1 MLDASTGAG
10 AFPAPGTAQGTIPM
24 PRGLLG
30 TRRAFA
36 SREQGELECGK
47 SGMCQ
52 AGHGR
57 GNWDA
62 GIGNRRVWTVLR
74 NWERLRSG
82 ISLGGSAGMGWTVWK
97 YLEKRLGKGIVRKIS
112 FGGSGMNHL
121 ERRGEDKRLDRDKGN
136 SSGEFSRASGFPT
149 GCLCSWK
156 RDLRSHSVRKMGFY
170 PQNPIDFYSSISWVH
185 RRKFLLFAL

>member
-1 MLDASTGAG
+1 M
-10 AFPAPGTAQGTIPM
+10 
-24 PRGLLG
+24 
-30 TRRAFA
+30 
-36 SREQGELECGK
+36 
-47 SGMCQ
+47 
-52 AGHGR
+52 
-57 GNWDA
+57 
-62 GIGNRRVWTVLR
+62 LR

-170 PQNPIDFYSSISWVH
+170 PHNPMDFCSSISWVH